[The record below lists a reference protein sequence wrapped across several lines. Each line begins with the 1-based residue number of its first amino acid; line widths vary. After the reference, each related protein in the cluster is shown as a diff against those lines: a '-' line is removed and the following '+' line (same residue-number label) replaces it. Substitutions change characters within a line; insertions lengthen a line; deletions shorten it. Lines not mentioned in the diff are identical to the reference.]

1 MKSWMSFDHWSATFR
16 NLRIGTRLALGFA
29 SITCLT
35 ILSVAACGWL
45 MVQQDGQFSEVL
57 DSSVP
62 ELTQLQQVSEEVAVV
77 NLAARDALLAVDEAT
92 SKEAL
97 ARIESGRTKI
107 GQQIESLRVLLSS
120 GNSKDRELAEQL
132 STHSSGVL
140 VTLVKFSRLYSSNRL
155 DKAKALFGHELQAK
169 MLAVS
174 QTIKAAQELELSELS
189 QQKIHARERLTRS
202 LELAALGLAAV
213 VGLTALLAWRL
224 SHSITEPL
232 SQAVSVAQHV
242 ANGDL
247 STRIHINRQD
257 EVGDLLAAMAT
268 MQNKLS
274 ALVTGIVQSVQNIES
289 TSQELASGSDD
300 MNHRTDQTV
309 DTLRSTS
316 AAMTELAQT
325 FEESAKTAKMA
336 DELVCGASQGVT
348 QSGAVVSRVVDSMQA
363 ISTSSS
369 RIVDIIGVIDG
380 IAFQTNILA
389 LNAAVEA
396 ARAGE
401 QGRGFAVVASE
412 VRALAQRSSNAA
424 KEIKTLISDSAE
436 KVQTG
441 SQLVSQAGRQ
451 MGELVHQVGQVSD
464 LIKTI
469 SQISAHQTEGV
480 QNVHHSVS
488 ELGRATQ
495 LNAALVQQTSGA
507 GMMLQEESHRL
518 AQSIQ
523 AFRLA

>member
-77 NLAARDALLAVDEAT
+77 NLAARDALLAVDEAS

-202 LELAALGLAAV
+202 LELAALAAV

-518 AQSIQ
+518 SQSIQ